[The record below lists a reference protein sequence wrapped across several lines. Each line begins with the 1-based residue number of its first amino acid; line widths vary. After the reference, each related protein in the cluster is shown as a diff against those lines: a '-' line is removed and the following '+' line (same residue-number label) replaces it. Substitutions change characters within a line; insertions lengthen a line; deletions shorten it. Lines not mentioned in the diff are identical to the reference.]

1 MPAETDRT
9 LRYEGG
15 PDVGTLRTAYQESV
29 NDLHFYFEQTRQ
41 AYDDRRNLW
50 PGKSSD
56 LRKHGSNPFP
66 WEGASDCEAQIV
78 NEKINTYA
86 AILVGALKRA
96 NIRAYPVEVGDASK
110 AKVMSA
116 FFKWMRQNYIRDFY
130 KQAERAA
137 NYWLEKGLM
146 ITHVGW
152 ESADRSFLQEVT
164 LDQIAQD
171 SPDFAEMIR
180 ESENE
185 ADIASYLQTVF
196 PSMKRGR
203 ARRVVRQLRNTGV
216 AEIPFSRQTINR
228 PTVETCSP
236 DGDVFFPSWCIDPQ
250 RSPYVFW
257 RTFMT
262 AQEVESAVT
271 TKGWD
276 RKWADYVIKRLR
288 GVDTSELES
297 KYTSRNVSP
306 LGRYTKRESD
316 LIEVVYAY
324 QRLIDEED
332 GAEGIYLTVFCPK
345 GGAET
350 DGAPDRASYELLSG
364 LDDYPFVVT
373 RLTEDQK
380 RIYDLQT
387 FADLFRGTQMQV
399 KCERDQRIDRASMAT
414 LPPIMH
420 PPGRRPDDYGPGRFI
435 PERREGEVRF
445 GPTPPFDAGSMEV
458 ENTLLQQSNKVVG
471 LDPEDP
477 DAMLKKQFYVDK
489 FLEHHA
495 DVLKMAYK
503 AHERYGP
510 DRLVFRVTGYAEEQA
525 LQKEMFGSDFD
536 LTISFDVQNNDPDSV
551 EKRLGQFVQLATFDQ
566 TGKMD
571 RDTFVEVLAG
581 SIDPVM
587 ADAFI
592 QSKEASTQ
600 KVLEDVTDRLAKA
613 YAGIDIGAGQ
623 GGAAVALQAIQ
634 QYAQEPD
641 VAERL
646 ANDEAFAGRIGNIA
660 KQYQFQMQQA
670 QNAQI
675 GKIGSVPATFQ
686 GVK

>member
-15 PDVGTLRTAYQESV
+15 PDVDTLRSAYQEAV
-29 NDLHFYFEQTRQ
+29 NELHFYFEQTRQ

-56 LRKHGSNPFP
+56 MRKHGSNPFP
-66 WEGASDCEAQIV
+66 WEGASDTEAQIV

-96 NIRAYPVEVGDASK
+96 NIRAYPVEVGDARR

-116 FFKWMRQNYIRDFY
+116 FFKWMRSNYIRDFY

-146 ITHVGW
+146 ISHVGW
-152 ESADRSFLQEVT
+152 ESTERSFLQEVS
-164 LDQIAQD
+164 LDQIAAD
-171 SPDFAEMIR
+171 SPEFAEMILD
-180 ESENE
+180 EGNE
-185 ADIASYLQTVF
+185 DQIASYLQEVF

-203 ARRVVRQLRNTGV
+203 ARRVIRQLRNKGS
-216 AEIPFSRQTINR
+216 AEIPFSRQTVNR

-250 RSPYVFW
+250 RSPFVFW

-262 AQEVESAVT
+262 AQEVENAVA

-276 RKWADYVIKRLR
+276 PAWAGYVIEHLR

-297 KYTSRNVSP
+297 QYTARNTSP
-306 LGRYTKRESD
+306 LGRYTERESD

-324 QRLIDEED
+324 QRLIDEDD

-345 GGAET
+345 GGAAT
-350 DGAPDRASYELLSG
+350 AGKPDHAVYELLSG
-364 LDDYPFVVT
+364 LDEYPFVVT

-399 KCERDQRIDRASMAT
+399 KTERDQRIDRASMAT

-445 GPTPPFDAGSMEV
+445 GPTPPFDQGSMEI
-458 ENTLLQQSNKVVG
+458 ENTLIQQSNKVVG

-477 DAMLKKQFYVDK
+477 DGTVKKQFYIDK
-489 FLEHHA
+489 FLEHFA
-495 DVLKMAYK
+495 AVLKMAYK
-503 AHERYGP
+503 AHTRYGP

-525 LQKEMFGSDFD
+525 LQKDMFDADFD
-536 LTISFDVQNNDPDSV
+536 LTVSYDVLTNDPDSV

-592 QSKEASTQ
+592 QSKEESVQ

-623 GGAAVALQAIQ
+623 GGAQVALQAIQ

-641 VAERL
+641 VAQRL
-646 ANDEAFAGRIGNIA
+646 SQDEAFAQRIENIA

-670 QNAQI
+670 ENAQI

-686 GVK
+686 GVQ